1 VTDQLQATSRR
12 IRPRIRTAAV
22 VWGLIL
28 AALGTGLG
36 WFVLDPAR
44 VTDAGLRVLSASG
57 GDVAFAIV
65 GLVLVAG
72 VVVLIGSLLA
82 VVHRAQDRGRAR
94 REAPASAPEP
104 AGGDDAA

>member
-1 VTDQLQATSRR
+1 VTDQPQPAPPR

-28 AALGTGLG
+28 AALGAGLA
-36 WFVLDPAR
+36 WFVLDPSR
-44 VTDAGLRVLSASG
+44 VTDAGLRVLAASG
-57 GDVAFAIV
+57 GDVAFAVV

-94 REAPASAPEP
+94 REAPVSAPEP
-104 AGGDDAA
+104 AGGDEAA